1 MGLFMK
7 PVYGVDG
14 GQLVF
19 EFAKSRGA
27 IHFHSLLTAK
37 HAVFGNN
44 AKHLQH
50 LSENIHNAMATVN
63 DFIRKNY
70 DPQLHKEKFPIC
82 PELENSSKAGKIT
95 RQKFCK
101 STSGGAEVWEE
112 YLRLKDEHTNTPLQ
126 TGIPQSLG
134 VAICLPARREFFLP
148 ARTFVTLLQQRT
160 YLLCFLLCTL
170 VLLGTCADISSESS
184 ISLLEKVQQQE

>member
-37 HAVFGNN
+37 HAVFKNN
-44 AKHLQH
+44 VKHPQI
-50 LSENIHNAMATVN
+50 LSENIHNAMETVN

-70 DPQLHKEKFPIC
+70 DPQLHKKKFPIC
-82 PELENSSKAGKIT
+82 PELENSSKAGEIT
-95 RQKFCK
+95 REKFCL

-112 YLRLKDEHTNTPLQ
+112 YLRLKMNTQTRPLN
-126 TGIPQSLG
+126 
-134 VAICLPARREFFLP
+134 
-148 ARTFVTLLQQRT
+148 
-160 YLLCFLLCTL
+160 
-170 VLLGTCADISSESS
+170 
-184 ISLLEKVQQQE
+184 